1 MFDIIK
7 QDQDKKEIQ
16 KDFITT
22 TFDLV
27 NKSGLVKKDDL
38 EKLTEIRQELADTF
52 RNVQMFRTRTEME
65 ISVLNDLKFP
75 TPDSKFWQATREQNV
90 MFQELVLLSYE
101 YRKNIV
107 KLKILQRDSKE
118 IKDSLVAELKRIEI
132 EKRIF
137 ILRNQERT
145 AQARIEELLNWSE
158 IKERETKNMEGSTKD
173 CDAYQLVSYTQR
185 WIKQSIAM
193 GAGGSPAERQNLLG
207 QLNSG
212 ITTCI
217 KKGLIEKVLEI
228 FPGETKNKIR
238 REYGLPK
245 SKN

>member
-65 ISVLNDLKFP
+65 ISVLNDLKYP
-75 TPDSKFWQATREQNV
+75 TPDSKYWQATREQNV

-101 YRKNIV
+101 YRKNEVRI
-107 KLKILQRDSKE
+107 KILQRDLKE
-118 IKDSLVAELKRIEI
+118 LKDPLYAELKKIEI
-132 EKRIF
+132 AKKTF
-137 ILRNQERT
+137 MLRNQERT
-145 AQARIEELLNWSE
+145 AQARIEELLNWHE
-158 IKERETKNMEGSTKD
+158 IKEREAKNITGSIKD
-173 CDAYQLVSYTQR
+173 CDAHQLISYTKR
-185 WIKQSIAM
+185 WINQSIAM
-193 GAGGSPAERQNLLG
+193 GNSGSPSEKQNLLG
-207 QLNSG
+207 QLRSG
-212 ITTCI
+212 ITSCI
-217 KKGLIEKVLEI
+217 KKDLLEKVLEE
-228 FPGETKNKIR
+228 FPGEIKNKIR

-245 SKN
+245 PKN